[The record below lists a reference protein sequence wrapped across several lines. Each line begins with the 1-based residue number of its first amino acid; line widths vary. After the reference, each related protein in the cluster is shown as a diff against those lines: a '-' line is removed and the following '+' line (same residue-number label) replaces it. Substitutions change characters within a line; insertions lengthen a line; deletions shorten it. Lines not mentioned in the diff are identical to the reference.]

1 MTTSNQIYAN
11 IIETIGNTPLVRLER
26 LAGGLAAT
34 LVAKI
39 ESFNP
44 AGSVKD
50 RIALNMVEAAEA
62 SGQLKPG
69 MTIIEPTSGNTGI
82 GLAMVAAVKGYHLIL
97 TMPETMSQERRK
109 LLKAFGAELILT
121 PGREGMP
128 GAIKRAE
135 NLLNAKPDSYFMPQQ
150 FNNPANPEAHVKTT
164 AEEIWQATAGQVDIV
179 VAGAGTGG
187 TITGISRRLKQ
198 LKPKFQAILV
208 EPSESPVISGGKPGP
223 QPIQGLGA
231 GFVPDILDKN
241 LIDEIITVS
250 GPEAGR
256 AARQLARRE
265 GILAGISSGA
275 AIKAAL
281 DVARRPENAGK
292 LVVVIL
298 PDSGERYV
306 STWLYDED

>member
-1 MTTSNQIYAN
+1 MTTPNQIHAN

-26 LAGGLAAT
+26 VAGGLPAT

-135 NLLNAKPDSYFMPQQ
+135 NLLSAKPDSYFMPQQ

-198 LKPKFQAILV
+198 LKPEFKAVLV

-231 GFVPDILDKN
+231 GFVPDILDKS

-256 AARQLARRE
+256 AAHQLARRE

-275 AIKAAL
+275 ALKAAI
-281 DVARRPENAGK
+281 DVTRRAENAGK

-306 STWLYDED
+306 STWLFDED

>member
-1 MTTSNQIYAN
+1 MKAQN
-11 IIETIGNTPLVRLER
+11 ILETIGQTPHVRMNRLFPGHEVWIKAER
-26 LAGGLAAT
+26 ANPGGS
-34 LVAKI
+34 I
-39 ESFNP
+39 
-44 AGSVKD
+44 KD
-50 RIALNMVEAAEA
+50 RIALAMVEDAER
-62 SGQLKPG
+62 SGALQPG
-69 MTIIEPTSGNTGI
+69 GTIIEPTSGNTGI

-109 LLKAFGAELILT
+109 LLKAYGAELILT

-150 FNNPANPEAHVKTT
+150 FKNPANPEAHAKTT
-164 AEEIWQATAGQVDIV
+164 AEELWQATAGQIDIV

-198 LKPKFQAILV
+198 LKPEFKAVLV

-231 GFVPDILDKN
+231 GFVPDILDKS

-256 AARQLARRE
+256 AAHQLARRE

-275 AIKAAL
+275 ALKAAL
-281 DVARRPENAGK
+281 DVSRRPENDGK

-306 STWLYDED
+306 STWLFDED

>member
-1 MTTSNQIYAN
+1 MTTQNQIHAN

-26 LAGGLAAT
+26 VAGGLPAT

-50 RIALNMVEAAEA
+50 RIALNMIEAAEA

-135 NLLNAKPDSYFMPQQ
+135 NLLSAKPDSYFMPQQ

-164 AEEIWQATAGQVDIV
+164 AEEIWQATAGKVDIV

-187 TITGISRRLKQ
+187 TITGISRRIKQ
-198 LKPKFQAILV
+198 LKPEFQAILV

-231 GFVPDILDKN
+231 GFVPDILDKS

-256 AARQLARRE
+256 AAHQLARRE

-275 AIKAAL
+275 ALKAAI
-281 DVARRPENAGK
+281 DVTRRAENAGK

-306 STWLYDED
+306 STWLFDED